1 MEASQ
6 MDQSQVERV
15 RQDAEERARQEI
27 NQKLEQVNI
36 FLQVFYGLM
45 WRESTAEK
53 ISHCPIYTT

>member
-45 WRESTAEK
+45 
-53 ISHCPIYTT
+53 